1 MKLAIVATL
10 AAGAAAFAP
19 SAPAFTRT
27 SSLGYSVH
35 VFNEDEGIDA
45 TFDCADDVFIVGEL
59 HSLPTFF
66 IHYLDYFV
74 AYK

>member
-35 VFNEDEGIDA
+35 CFNEDEGIDA

-59 HSLPTFF
+59 HS
-66 IHYLDYFV
+66 
-74 AYK
+74 

>member
-27 SSLGYSVH
+27 SSLGYSVK
-35 VFNEDEGIDA
+35 VFNEDEGIDT

-59 HSLPTFF
+59 LSSIF
-66 IHYLDYFV
+66 IHFLYCSV
-74 AYK
+74 AHK